1 MHMNKTLLTLLV
13 GIGIGVLI
21 APDKGSATIKKMKSR
36 FDGLKDQARDGV
48 DDLADNAKDAINS
61 GRSKVNSILD

>member
-13 GIGIGVLI
+13 GIGIGILI
-21 APDKGSATIKKMKSR
+21 APDKGSKTIKKMKSR
-36 FDGLKDQARDGV
+36 FSDLKDQAKDGV